1 MVLRAISRQNGPVR
15 RNLPHARLCRKS
27 FAQQSAA
34 TAAKLLTRA
43 FPALFS
49 FMRLLCFL
57 LLACCTLLA
66 SVPATA
72 RPLDRVEAVVLTSP
86 AGGVRLSGLMRLP
99 STGTGPFA
107 AAVLLPERGTDERN
121 PLSADN
127 QLLTSIADHLVSQGI
142 VVLRLHERGNGGSE
156 GSASTT
162 TLAERAADA
171 IAALNYLRTRP
182 QVDVT
187 RLGLI
192 GHGEG
197 ANVALLAASQ
207 PQAPTFVVAVAAA
220 GLSGRELLANQPVM
234 YGKTLGRDTLEAHQ
248 QHGYRLAEAAAQAE
262 AAKLR
267 AAGSNAAQ
275 VQTYLD
281 QQHLRLKA
289 QQRRDQEARVKHQR
303 AMLEIVRQ
311 MPDNAQAQAIL
322 SNMLR
327 QRYPAIAAPDVQAT
341 VQAITTPAYR
351 SYLAF
356 DPLPTLPQVHCPVL
370 LMQGD
375 DDAEVNTATNLGLLK
390 KGLKDNPRVTE
401 LRLPGL
407 NHALQIT
414 KDVAAFEATLSP
426 DALTEMYAWL
436 KAQN

>member
-1 MVLRAISRQNGPVR
+1 
-15 RNLPHARLCRKS
+15 
-27 FAQQSAA
+27 
-34 TAAKLLTRA
+34 
-43 FPALFS
+43 
-49 FMRLLCFL
+49 MRLLCLFSL
-57 LLACCTLLA
+57 ICCTLLA
-66 SVPATA
+66 PTA
-72 RPLDRVEAVVLTSP
+72 QARFFDRVETVQLTSP

-99 STGTGPFA
+99 TGNGPFA
-107 AAVLLPERGTDERN
+107 AAVLLPERGLDERN
-121 PLSADN
+121 SLSPDN
-127 QLLTSIADHLVSQGI
+127 LLLTRLADHLVSQGVI
-142 VVLRLHERGNGGSE
+142 VLRLHARGNEGSE
-156 GSASTT
+156 GTATAT

-197 ANVALLAASQ
+197 ANVALLAAAQ
-207 PQAPTFVVAVAAA
+207 PLAPTFVVAVAAA
-220 GLSGRELLANQPVM
+220 GLTGRELLANQPVM
-234 YGKTLGRDTLEAHQ
+234 YGKTLGPDTLEAHQ
-248 QHGYRLAEAAAQAE
+248 QHAYRLAETTAQAE

-267 AAGSNAAQ
+267 SQGSNAAQ

-281 QQHLRLKA
+281 QQRLRLKA

-311 MPDNAQAQAIL
+311 TPDNAQAQAIL

-327 QRYPAIAAPDVQAT
+327 QRYPAIAAPDVQAS
-341 VQAITTPAYR
+341 VQAFTTPAYR
-351 SYLAF
+351 SYLSF

-370 LMQGD
+370 LLQGD
-375 DDAEVNTATNLGLLK
+375 EDSEVNSTANLPLLK

-407 NHALQIT
+407 NHALQIS
-414 KDVAAFEATLSP
+414 KEVASFEAPLSP
-426 DALTEMYAWL
+426 DALASVYSWVQ
-436 KAQN
+436 AQK

>member
-1 MVLRAISRQNGPVR
+1 
-15 RNLPHARLCRKS
+15 
-27 FAQQSAA
+27 
-34 TAAKLLTRA
+34 
-43 FPALFS
+43 
-49 FMRLLCFL
+49 MRLLIFL
-57 LLACCTLLA
+57 LIACSTLLA
-66 SVPATA
+66 PAVKA
-72 RPLDRVEAVVLTSP
+72 RPLDRTETVVLTSP

-99 STGTGPFA
+99 AGAGPFA
-107 AAVLLPERGTDERN
+107 AAVLLPERGTDELN
-121 PLSADN
+121 PRSPDN
-127 QLLTSIADHLVSQGI
+127 QLLTSIADHLVSQGVI
-142 VVLRLHERGNGGSE
+142 VLRLHERGNGGSE
-156 GSASTT
+156 GSATAT

-182 QVDVT
+182 QVDGT

-220 GLSGRELLANQPVM
+220 GLTGRELLANQPVM
-234 YGKTLGRDTLEAHQ
+234 YGKMLGRDTLEAHQ
-248 QHGYRLAEAAAQAE
+248 QHAYRLAETTAQTE
-262 AAKLR
+262 AASLR
-267 AAGSNAAQ
+267 AHGSNAAQ

-311 MPDNAQAQAIL
+311 TSDNAQAQAIL

-327 QRYPAIAAPDVQAT
+327 QRYPAIAPADVQAS
-341 VQAITTPAYR
+341 VQTFTTPAYR

-356 DPLPTLPQVHCPVL
+356 DPLPTLAQVHCPVL

-375 DDAEVNTATNLGLLK
+375 DDSEVSAAANLGLLK
-390 KGLKDNPRVTE
+390 KGLKDNVHVTE

-414 KDVAAFEATLSP
+414 KEIAGFEAPLSP
-426 DALTEMYAWL
+426 VALTDIYGWL
-436 KAQN
+436 QAQK

>member
-1 MVLRAISRQNGPVR
+1 
-15 RNLPHARLCRKS
+15 
-27 FAQQSAA
+27 
-34 TAAKLLTRA
+34 
-43 FPALFS
+43 
-49 FMRLLCFL
+49 MRSL
-57 LLACCTLLA
+57 LLLLLICATMLAPAA
-66 SVPATA
+66 SAHE
-72 RPLDRVEAVVLTSP
+72 LDRAETVVLTSP

-99 STGTGPFA
+99 TGAGPFA
-107 AAVLLPERGTDERN
+107 AAVLLPERGTDEHN
-121 PLSADN
+121 PLSPDN
-127 QLLTSIADHLVSQGI
+127 LLLTSLADHLVSQGVI
-142 VVLRLHERGNGGSE
+142 VLRLHERGNGGSE
-156 GSASTT
+156 GTPAAT

-207 PQAPTFVVAVAAA
+207 PLAPTFVVAVAAG
-220 GLSGRELLANQPVM
+220 GLTGAELLANQPVM
-234 YGKTLGRDTLEAHQ
+234 FGKVLGRDTSEVHQ
-248 QHGYRLAEAAAQAE
+248 QHAYRLAETAAQTE

-267 AAGSNAAQ
+267 ASGSNAAQ

-311 MPDNAQAQAIL
+311 TPDNAQAQAIL

-327 QRYPAIAAPDVQAT
+327 QRYPAIAAPDVQAS
-341 VQAITTPAYR
+341 VQAFTTPAYR
-351 SYLAF
+351 SYLGF
-356 DPLPTLPQVHCPVL
+356 DPLPLLPQVHCPVL
-370 LMQGD
+370 LLQGD
-375 DDAEVNTATNLGLLK
+375 NDTEVNATTNLSLLK
-390 KGLKDNPRVTE
+390 KGLKDNSRVTE

-414 KDVAAFEATLSP
+414 KEVAGFEAPLSP
-426 DALTEMYAWL
+426 EALTGIYGWL
-436 KAQN
+436 KAQQ

>member
-1 MVLRAISRQNGPVR
+1 
-15 RNLPHARLCRKS
+15 
-27 FAQQSAA
+27 
-34 TAAKLLTRA
+34 
-43 FPALFS
+43 
-49 FMRLLCFL
+49 MRLRHFL
-57 LLACCTLLA
+57 LLACCTMLA
-66 SVPATA
+66 PVALA
-72 RPLDRVEAVVLTSP
+72 RPLDRVETVHFTSP

-99 STGTGPFA
+99 IGTGPFA
-107 AAVLLPERGTDERN
+107 AVVLLPERDTDEHN
-121 PLSADN
+121 PHSPDN
-127 QLLTSIADHLVSQGI
+127 QLLTSLADHLVSRG
-142 VVLRLHERGNGGSE
+142 VLVLRLHERGNGGSE
-156 GSASTT
+156 GSATTT
-162 TLAERAADA
+162 TLAERATDA
-171 IAALNYLRTRP
+171 IAALNYLRTQP

-207 PQAPTFVVAVAAA
+207 PLAPTFVVAVAAA
-220 GLSGRELLANQPVM
+220 GLPGRELLANQPVM
-234 YGKTLGRDTLEAHQ
+234 YGKVLGTDTLEMHQ
-248 QHGYRLAEAAAQAE
+248 QHAYGLAEAAAQTE
-262 AAKLR
+262 AANLR
-267 AAGSNAAQ
+267 AHGSNAAQ

-311 MPDNAQAQAIL
+311 TPDNAQAQAIL

-327 QRYPAIAAPDVQAT
+327 QRYPALAPQDVQAS
-341 VQAITTPAYR
+341 VQACTTPAYR

-370 LMQGD
+370 LLQGD
-375 DDAEVNTATNLGLLK
+375 NDPEVNATANLSLLK
-390 KGLKDNPRVTE
+390 KGLRDNPRVTQ

-414 KDVAAFEATLSP
+414 KEVASFAAPLSP
-426 DALTEMYAWL
+426 EALDDIYRWL
-436 KAQN
+436 KDQK

>member
-1 MVLRAISRQNGPVR
+1 
-15 RNLPHARLCRKS
+15 
-27 FAQQSAA
+27 
-34 TAAKLLTRA
+34 
-43 FPALFS
+43 
-49 FMRLLCFL
+49 MRLLLCSL
-57 LLACCTLLA
+57 LLACCTWMTPSA
-66 SVPATA
+66 QA
-72 RPLDRVEAVVLTSP
+72 RPLDRVEAVQLTSP

-99 STGTGPFA
+99 TTGTGPFA
-107 AAVLLPERGTDERN
+107 AAVLLPERGTDEHN
-121 PLSADN
+121 PLSPDN
-127 QLLTSIADHLVSQGI
+127 LLLTSIADHLVSQGVI
-142 VVLRLHERGNGGSE
+142 VLRLHERGNGGSE
-156 GSASTT
+156 GAAATT

-197 ANVALLAASQ
+197 ANVALFAAAQ

-220 GLSGRELLANQPVM
+220 GLTGRELLANQPVM
-234 YGKTLGRDTLEAHQ
+234 YGKVLGADTLEAHQ
-248 QHGYRLAEAAAQAE
+248 QHAYRLAEATAQAE

-267 AAGSNAAQ
+267 ASGSNAAQ

-311 MPDNAQAQAIL
+311 TTDNAQAQAIL

-351 SYLAF
+351 SYLSF

-375 DDAEVNTATNLGLLK
+375 DDSEVNAATNLNLLK
-390 KGLKDNPRVTE
+390 KGLKGNARVTE

-407 NHALQIT
+407 SHALQIT
-414 KDVAAFEATLSP
+414 KETPGFEAPLSP
-426 DALTEMYAWL
+426 DALTDMYDWV